1 MFWDNIWRNGSAPCQ
16 KATRSPLQIGLFTEI
31 ERPQFFT
38 RRMAIQTVIRGEE
51 ADSPAMSENLAS
63 LGSSSDTIKATEIL
77 QDPMET
83 ISEGMDEEPE
93 GSLSYPIIVM
103 QTEFRARNCAIR
115 AVEPVEFLEN
125 RMVFYTDAS
134 FFIKKGLQ
142 GAGAAVTYR
151 CFPESPKDVTWRDES
166 YGIIAAPNVA
176 QDVHTGEMFA
186 ISRALKI
193 AADKA
198 SDYSQQATW
207 TTRPNRFGIYIFTGS
222 QRSLR
227 TIRSYLA
234 GHYAPSVLLN
244 NQASAEI
251 PGLLEYLS
259 ICDAL
264 VEFHWVPRH
273 SDIIRNDRAD
283 RLARDAARVAQQLAP
298 HNPGSFEGRAFEV
311 IPFKK
316 MVSLSLD

>member
-1 MFWDNIWRNGSAPCQ
+1 M
-16 KATRSPLQIGLFTEI
+16 
-31 ERPQFFT
+31 
-38 RRMAIQTVIRGEE
+38 GEE
-51 ADSPAMSENLAS
+51 TDPPATSDNADS
-63 LGSSSDTIKATEIL
+63 LGSSAGTIKATGIL

-83 ISEGMDEEPE
+83 VSEGMNEEAE
-93 GSLSYPIIVM
+93 DSLSYPITVI
-103 QTEFRARNCAIR
+103 QTEFRARGCAIR

-134 FFIKKGLQ
+134 FFIKRGLQ

-151 CFPESPKDVTWRDES
+151 CFPEGPKDVTWRDES

-176 QDVHTGEMFA
+176 QDVHTGDMFA

-193 AADKA
+193 AADKTPG
-198 SDYSQQATW
+198 YSQHPTW

-234 GHYAPSVLLN
+234 GDCSPADLLN

-264 VEFHWVPRH
+264 IEFHWVPGH
-273 SDIIRNDRAD
+273 SGIIRNDRAD

-311 IPFKK
+311 IPFGK